1 MNQKGSI
8 VAILLMMILLGG
20 LLVGV
25 YLVTTNKLYIFK
37 SRAGAD
43 PVTPVG
49 ANISKSADG
58 TWQTTDPTVEFE
70 LKSDLAP
77 AAP

>member
-1 MNQKGSI
+1 MNQKGNI
-8 VAILLMMILLGG
+8 LAILIIIIMLIGLG
-20 LLVGV
+20 VGV
-25 YLVTTNKLYIFK
+25 YLATGNQLHIFQ

-43 PVTPVG
+43 PVTPIG

-77 AAP
+77 AVP